1 MGRAGG
7 GSFTCCLGLE
17 FGFSQHFCAPH
28 LCWARQI
35 LVHARQGLNQGLNFL
50 FHGLCCLKILPLE
63 CDPSTPPLLFF
74 FFCLFAELLSP
85 AAVSEHMLLPWA
97 GERTCPCVCLQEP
110 GAPATFIQIWF
121 LFGIPS
127 ALINFSWGRINRPRR
142 EFVCIPVWG
151 DRVWICR
158 WQQQR
163 WLVLRGLLEVFGDI
177 KGDTKHS
184 AAPL

>member
-35 LVHARQGLNQGLNFL
+35 LVHVRQGLNQGLNFL

-63 CDPSTPPLLFF
+63 CDPSTPPLFF
-74 FFCLFAELLSP
+74 FFVCLLSCSALQLYQSTCSCP
-85 AAVSEHMLLPWA
+85 GP

-121 LFGIPS
+121 LFGIPG
-127 ALINFSWGRINRPRR
+127 ALINFSRGRINRPRR

-151 DRVWICR
+151 DRVWICC